1 MLKKNQILS
10 ASEKKSNHNSELIVE
25 SNCNAELT

>member
-10 ASEKKSNHNSELIVE
+10 ASEKKSNSELIVE
-25 SNCNAELT
+25 SNCNAELA